1 MSFIS
6 WALRTSDMLFLK
18 KYLNLENNDPIDCK
32 LRVKDLLTYRCIFC
46 PSKLFCM
53 LAITNLL
60 AAKNEPQAQVFMHSF
75 DTYWKQLRVTS
86 D

>member
-1 MSFIS
+1 MNYE
-6 WALRTSDMLFLK
+6 LHLFCFS
-18 KYLNLENNDPIDCK
+18 KYLSLKNNDPIDCK